1 MMNVRHLISMGMIA
15 SLFIN
20 TGVLAGDDHSEEDLL
35 REVSFLAMKLL
46 EMSGK
51 DSYVVQSEA
60 LVKPYIGICTHIKEE
75 GISLT
80 CITPG
85 SGAAKAGLKT
95 GDLVMSIKGIDLSEK
110 GDPKNQKKNYMLAFR
125 DLKIGEPVKFVLRR
139 GSETMEV
146 DVTVGSLSH
155 PAFKLEINR

>member
-60 LVKPYIGICTHIKEE
+60 LVKP
-75 GISLT
+75 
-80 CITPG
+80 
-85 SGAAKAGLKT
+85 
-95 GDLVMSIKGIDLSEK
+95 
-110 GDPKNQKKNYMLAFR
+110 
-125 DLKIGEPVKFVLRR
+125 
-139 GSETMEV
+139 
-146 DVTVGSLSH
+146 
-155 PAFKLEINR
+155 